1 MSRPVVESIVQ
12 AVVTQPAVVQAV
24 LVNDGARPTSKENS
38 VSTEDDLIS
47 ILAKRELRG
56 LKQIM
61 KRLRALKLSKKSKE
75 SVTNILVA
83 WLSDCDVSDFMSVF
97 RHANI
102 WSSEE
107 HCQERARKL
116 TTIFLTRSN
125 QPGFLNDEERQK
137 AMKSFLSK
145 AIKSGV
151 PVQNIWT
158 EILRT
163 QKRNLTA
170 PEPIQW
176 VSAWSKTGDLE
187 AKRQW
192 ERFVKEFVPD
202 RIITSKSTTQ
212 TNESLFHL
220 KNEPLKKISSVVIWN
235 GNGVRARWNTPK
247 NELRQVVHAANP
259 DVLFF

>member
-1 MSRPVVESIVQ
+1 MSRPVVESIV
-12 AVVTQPAVVQAV
+12 AVTQPAVVQAV
-24 LVNDGARPTSKENS
+24 LVNDGARSTSKENS
-38 VSTEDDLIS
+38 VSIEDDLIS

-163 QKRNLTA
+163 QKRNLTFFKVGWSIA
-170 PEPIQW
+170 SGSRPSISLALLTSS
-176 VSAWSKTGDLE
+176 SAK
-187 AKRQW
+187 
-192 ERFVKEFVPD
+192 VP
-202 RIITSKSTTQ
+202 
-212 TNESLFHL
+212 
-220 KNEPLKKISSVVIWN
+220 
-235 GNGVRARWNTPK
+235 
-247 NELRQVVHAANP
+247 LRVE
-259 DVLFF
+259 